1 MVSLPV
7 GVAKPKPP
15 PFLLCRGYQE
25 GEAGPASAQV
35 VQLSAEGICVRS
47 WWLLLP
53 LSPLGMEGIHLL
65 RCKSCFLA
73 ATGS

>member
-25 GEAGPASAQV
+25 GEAGPACAVPGRRNSAWLF
-35 VQLSAEGICVRS
+35 LSTVTFHSMRRS
-47 WWLLLP
+47 QF
-53 LSPLGMEGIHLL
+53 
-65 RCKSCFLA
+65 SCQWDYNAVKPRPTKERF
-73 ATGS
+73 